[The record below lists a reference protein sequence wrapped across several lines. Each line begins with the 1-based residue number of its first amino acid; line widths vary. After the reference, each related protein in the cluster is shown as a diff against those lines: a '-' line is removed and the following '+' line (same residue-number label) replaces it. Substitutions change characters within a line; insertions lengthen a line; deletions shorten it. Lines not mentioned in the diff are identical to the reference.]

1 MSCRETHGNSAATS
15 LAKFLTGA
23 EEKVVAQT
31 FHELRREAAEALGP
45 SAAAD
50 ASRAEVLEFLAAAGT
65 LARHDDRVKESR
77 RASLLAR
84 IEAATTDAENGT
96 LPNAAVFSAWTQ
108 LRDRLDATTSLPDNV
123 GITADGLVI
132 TADEVDSARRA
143 AAEAVQN
150 ERTLGY
156 RSPSRATIA
165 AQNRARLLQAAYD
178 GTDVGYAALQAD
190 EASLADH
197 RQHAAWQARVAAAD
211 KMRATPSAIV
221 AVKIEAAQT
230 TVTASREATAQAIAE
245 AKSLEAQWRET
256 RTVAL
261 NMAHDR
267 AMKEARRYRRVMNY
281 AIASAPA
288 VSQALSADLA
298 SSSVWS
304 ALQGSS
310 DASRVECWQA
320 VEVVSADRDGAEVR
334 IGRISESRAVS
345 RAARRAQARQVA
357 ARSTR
362 SPPVMPARL
371 VSPRSCLV
379 VVGVS
384 DDPTPATF
392 C

>member
-23 EEKVVAQT
+23 DEKIVAQT
-31 FHELRREAAEALGP
+31 FHELRREAVEALGA
-45 SAAAD
+45 SATAD
-50 ASRAEVLEFLAAAGT
+50 ADLTEVLEFLAAAGT

-84 IEAATTDAENGT
+84 IEAASADAENGS
-96 LPNAAVFSAWTQ
+96 LPNAAVFRAWTQ
-108 LRDRLDATTSLPDNV
+108 LRDRLDESTSLPDHV

-132 TADEVDSARRA
+132 TAEEVDSARRA

-150 ERTLGY
+150 ERSLGY
-156 RSPSRATIA
+156 RSPTRSTIA

-178 GTDVGYAALQAD
+178 GTDAGYAALQAD
-190 EASLADH
+190 EASAADH
-197 RQHAAWQARVAAAD
+197 RQHAAWKARVAAAD
-211 KMRATPSAIV
+211 KTRSTPSAIV

-230 TVTASREATAQAIAE
+230 TVSASREATTKAISE

-267 AMKEARRYRRVMNY
+267 AMKEARRSRRVMNY
-281 AIASAPA
+281 AIASTPA
-288 VSQALSADLA
+288 VSEALAADLA
-298 SSSVWS
+298 TSSVWS

-334 IGRISESRAVS
+334 IGRISESRAIN
-345 RAARRAQARQVA
+345 RAARRAQARQEALQLEGRGEVDQVA
-357 ARSTR
+357 SRYAGKIGFS
-362 SPPVMPARL
+362 SYM
-371 VSPRSCLV
+371 PRSSGTV
-379 VVGVS
+379 
-384 DDPTPATF
+384 
-392 C
+392 